1 MPIVWTE
8 EMRTGHPIIDSD
20 HQQLVQI
27 INLVEEAVA
36 EHNIVR
42 ADQIIFALLA
52 YVTGHFAREE
62 GIQQQIGFPEREAH
76 QQRHRI
82 MADFSTQLE
91 NRIRE
96 ARTEIQKLTYL
107 SQLQDALGEWL
118 LKHIMAEDM
127 KMVPYL
133 RQASGMGAE

>member
-8 EMRTGHPIIDSD
+8 QMRTGHPIIDSD
-20 HQQLVQI
+20 HKALVQI
-27 INLVEEAVA
+27 INLVEQAVA
-36 EHNIVR
+36 DHNIVR

-62 GIQQQIGFPEREAH
+62 AVQHQIDFPEREAH
-76 QQRHRI
+76 QQRHAI
-82 MADFSTQLE
+82 MADFSNQLD

-96 ARTEIQKLTYL
+96 ARTESQKLTYL

-118 LKHIMAEDM
+118 LKHIMNEDM

-133 RQASGMGAE
+133 QQASNLGAW